1 MRPVSSKAD
10 NEKQHIWSNYLKMV
24 LMHCTLVHKGM
35 GGDKSVMGVNI
46 EHGSRHP
53 SVISVAVKCW
63 LLESSSRT
71 YGI

>member
-1 MRPVSSKAD
+1 
-10 NEKQHIWSNYLKMV
+10 
-24 LMHCTLVHKGM
+24 M

-53 SVISVAVKCW
+53 SVISVAVNVGY
-63 LLESSSRT
+63 LESSSWT